1 MLAFSGSSSEFVQK
15 PVEQWSNE
23 DVMAWL
29 EGLGDWASNENIS
42 RVFLKE
48 V

>member
-1 MLAFSGSSSEFVQK
+1 MLSFSGSSSEFVQK
-15 PVEQWSNE
+15 PVEQWSNS

-29 EGLGDWASNENIS
+29 ESLGNWASNGNIS
-42 RVFLKE
+42 LVFLKE